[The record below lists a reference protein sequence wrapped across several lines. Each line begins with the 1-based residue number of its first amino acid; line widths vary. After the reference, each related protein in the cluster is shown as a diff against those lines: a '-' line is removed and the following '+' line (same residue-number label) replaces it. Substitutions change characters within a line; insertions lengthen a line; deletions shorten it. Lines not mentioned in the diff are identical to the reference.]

1 MANIITCMR
10 IMMSAILLFCPALSP
25 VFLTL
30 YIACGL
36 SDILDG
42 AIARIT
48 DTTSELG
55 SKLDTIADFIFAT
68 VCLIKLIPFMHI
80 PIWLVLWTVVIAIVK
95 LVNIAVGFIRQK
107 KLMAVHSVM
116 NKVTGGMLFLFPL
129 TLSFIELR
137 YSGIVVCLA
146 ATIAAIHEGYCI
158 ERESRAV
165 DHE

>member
-10 IMMSAILLFCPALSP
+10 IMLSAILLFCPALSP
-25 VFLTL
+25 IFLTL

-36 SDILDG
+36 TDILDG
-42 AIARIT
+42 AIARTT

-55 SKLDTIADFIFAT
+55 SKLDTIADFLFAT
-68 VCLIKLIPFMHI
+68 VCLIKLIPVMHI
-80 PIWLVLWTVVIAIVK
+80 PIWLILWTVVIAIVK

-137 YSGIVVCLA
+137 YSGIVVCMA
-146 ATIAAIHEGYCI
+146 ATIAAIHEGYCM

-165 DHE
+165 DHG